1 MGQMK
6 INVHNFKAKFPDR
19 YERVGAMIEDFVC
32 NHLSD
37 QKLADKYKL
46 SLFTINFFIKQYF
59 GNPREP
65 FIVDIEVEREK
76 VKPISIE
83 IRNLHKEYMTACMK
97 VDLLREAIDKL
108 ENNL

>member
-6 INVHNFKAKFPDR
+6 MDVHNFKRKFPDR

-32 NHLSD
+32 NHQSD
-37 QKLADKYKL
+37 QALADKHKL

-65 FIVDIEVEREK
+65 YIVDIKIKIQKAPEI
-76 VKPISIE
+76 PIE
-83 IRNLHKEYMTACMK
+83 LRKLHKEYLAACEN
-97 VDLLREAIDKL
+97 VDALREAIDKF